1 MFFSYSH
8 TIYLDHFF
16 FSANSSPTLPILQHT
31 KFHVLSFSLSN
42 KQKSSKQI
50 AMKTKPKTEKKKK
63 IITIKNN
70 KTKCTENAHFI
81 YFCIVLYS
89 PVLLS
94 K

>member
-1 MFFSYSH
+1 MFFNYSH

-50 AMKTKPKTEKKKK
+50 AMKTKPKTEKKEENHYNKK
-63 IITIKNN
+63 QQNKMYIK
-70 KTKCTENAHFI
+70 CSFYI
-81 YFCIVLYS
+81 LLYS
-89 PVLLS
+89 FI
-94 K
+94 